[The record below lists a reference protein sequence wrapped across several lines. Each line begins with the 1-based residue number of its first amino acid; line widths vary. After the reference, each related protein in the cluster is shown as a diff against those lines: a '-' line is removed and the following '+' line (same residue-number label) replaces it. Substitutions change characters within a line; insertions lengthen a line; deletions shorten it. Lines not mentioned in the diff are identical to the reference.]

1 MSVHVHV
8 SVFLISPSGIP
19 LALRASYLALQSS
32 LFEPDGTVKYDYIVT
47 NSINSLLIV
56 STCIP
61 NGAHT
66 NHCWAN
72 LVHASKCIKNSGIY
86 EYISKPAVIHKHT
99 LHSFQILLF
108 LSGCLEG
115 SHKDGEAFS
124 FLLTSLLDRLNMS
137 LCEVTTMMDRSN
149 QSEVL
154 LLLLRF
160 FNIIMSRKRMKG
172 DRSEVIIVYGYLQ
185 CIM

>member
-1 MSVHVHV
+1 MTHTLTIVEPIWPMLQNV
-8 SVFLISPSGIP
+8 SKTLTYG
-19 LALRASYLALQSS
+19 
-32 LFEPDGTVKYDYIVT
+32 
-47 NSINSLLIV
+47 
-56 STCIP
+56 
-61 NGAHT
+61 
-66 NHCWAN
+66 
-72 LVHASKCIKNSGIY
+72 
-86 EYISKPAVIHKHT
+86 YISKPTVIHKQK
-99 LHSFQILLF
+99 LHSFLQILLF

-137 LCEVTTMMDRSN
+137 LCEVTTMMNRSN

-172 DRSEVIIVYGYLQ
+172 DRSEVIDCIWLFTVYNVQ
-185 CIM
+185 CQVYNVQCTMYTVHCTVYSV

>member
-1 MSVHVHV
+1 M
-8 SVFLISPSGIP
+8 FLISSYGAS
-19 LALRASYLALQSS
+19 LAQKAALHSS
-32 LFEPDGTVKYDYIVT
+32 LFGPDGTVTYDYIVT
-47 NSINSLLIV
+47 NSINWLV
-56 STCIP
+56 GPWCIP
-61 NGAHT
+61 DGAHT